1 MSHILKKM
9 QIAGGGKRRNEPK
22 PPVYKPP
29 VMGELQYGASFSY
42 SEILDLISDGPI
54 EGIVN
59 RFGEVVDGLDILQGI
74 YLDDTPVAVTPQK
87 NKRCPKVGSETNF
100 DANVIAETVEVQP
113 SRLSEVVGSGIKN
126 CQLFFKAVN
135 QQKDRSSAGRITAL
149 EKD

>member
-1 MSHILKKM
+1 M

-74 YLDDTPVAVTPQK
+74 YLDDTPVAVTQQK
-87 NKRCPKVGSETNF
+87 NKR
-100 DANVIAETVEVQP
+100 
-113 SRLSEVVGSGIKN
+113 
-126 CQLFFKAVN
+126 
-135 QQKDRSSAGRITAL
+135 
-149 EKD
+149 